1 MEQKLLGSARKQER
15 GVELTIAE
23 KKGENLG
30 GKEECREGKE
40 VVL

>member
-30 GKEECREGKE
+30 GKKSVKRGRK
-40 VVL
+40 